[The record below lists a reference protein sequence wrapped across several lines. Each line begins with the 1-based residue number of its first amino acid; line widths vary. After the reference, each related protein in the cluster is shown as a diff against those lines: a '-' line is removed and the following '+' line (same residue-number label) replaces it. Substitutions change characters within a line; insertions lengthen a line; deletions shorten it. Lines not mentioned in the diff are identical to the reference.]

1 MTRRRT
7 ALGLLLAGA
16 ASAAIGQGRLRP
28 PDATACP
35 RDHLTSYDGRPLRYS
50 RQTGRTRVTIRTDAD
65 TTETVL
71 LRHPG
76 SDDPSASFLLAGQPF
91 QPGDWSRIEKSP
103 GKLLPGLRVV
113 AWVCDDG
120 RPPVLDWQPPPR

>member
-1 MTRRRT
+1 MRRRL
-7 ALGLLLAGA
+7 ALGVLLAGSAA
-16 ASAAIGQGRLRP
+16 ASSGQGRLRP
-28 PDATACP
+28 PDGAACP

-50 RQTGRTRVTIRTDAD
+50 RQMGRTRITIRTDAH

-71 LRHPG
+71 LQHAG
-76 SDDPSASFLLAGQPF
+76 SNDPSRWFLLAGQPF
-91 QPGDWSRIEKSP
+91 EPGDWAQIEKSP
-103 GKLLPGLRVV
+103 GRLLPGLRVV